1 MQAITVLLLELTQG
15 KSHLSE
21 DTSHVTA
28 CMEKLV
34 QWLATMKPV
43 DAVAGNAHTIVCDML
58 SKHEQ
63 FARKI
68 SPGSWLLQTLQ
79 PSTHAQSTFA
89 NISQSH
95 STTDPRLTG
104 ESTYPPMPFSDDL
117 YTGGN
122 ERTFDL
128 NTLSDPLDDPYGAI
142 QFGQAQ
148 YPLFYGNQFT
158 TLYDQEMSYQFDD
171 SANMEEGNAMGQGQD
186 QGQGQQPPR

>member
-21 DTSHVTA
+21 DTAHVTA

-34 QWLATMKPV
+34 QWLDTMKLV
-43 DAVAGNAHTIVCDML
+43 DAVAGNAHAIVCDML

-68 SPGSWLLQTLQ
+68 SPDSWLLKTLQ
-79 PSTHAQSTFA
+79 PSVHAQTTFA
-89 NISQSH
+89 NMSSQSH

-117 YTGGN
+117 YTGAN
-122 ERTFDL
+122 ERPFDL
-128 NTLSDPLDDPYGAI
+128 NTLGDPLDDPYGAI

-158 TLYDQEMSYQFDD
+158 TLYDQEMSYDFDD
-171 SANMEEGNAMGQGQD
+171 STNMGGGDAMGQG
-186 QGQGQQPPR
+186 QGQGQQPPQ